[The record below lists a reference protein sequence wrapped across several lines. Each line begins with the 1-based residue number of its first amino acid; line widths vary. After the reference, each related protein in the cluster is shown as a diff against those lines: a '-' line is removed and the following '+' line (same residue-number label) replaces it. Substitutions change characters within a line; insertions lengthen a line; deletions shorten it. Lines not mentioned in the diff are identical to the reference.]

1 MFGPKRRCQ
10 VCPELLETDVSKRLI
25 KRRVLL
31 SVLLLLYLFKH
42 VHFWKKSQT
51 HFPSASFHVCNQT
64 LVYGPLSQTSKLI
77 NVTKILADHDNSI
90 CFHTLVED
98 FLLYSENDI
107 ISSKHKKA
115 SVFNSV

>member
-1 MFGPKRRCQ
+1 MFGPKRRRQ

-25 KRRVLL
+25 KRRLLL
-31 SVLLLLYLFKH
+31 SVLLLLYLFNTYIFGESHKR
-42 VHFWKKSQT
+42 T
-51 HFPSASFHVCNQT
+51 FPSASFHVCNQT

-90 CFHTLVED
+90 CFHTLVEEY
-98 FLLYSENDI
+98 LLYSENDI
-107 ISSKHKKA
+107 ISSKHKKS

>member
-1 MFGPKRRCQ
+1 MYIFGESHKR
-10 VCPELLETDVSKRLI
+10 T
-25 KRRVLL
+25 
-31 SVLLLLYLFKH
+31 
-42 VHFWKKSQT
+42 
-51 HFPSASFHVCNQT
+51 FPSASFHVRNQT

-98 FLLYSENDI
+98 YLLYSENDI